1 MNLFPLWNS
10 LRIAAISAVI
20 VFFLGIFFAYWV
32 KKCPRIIK
40 GILDVFFTLS
50 LVLPP
55 TVIGFFL
62 VMVFGVKHP
71 LGEFLLKLGIKLIND
86 WKGGVVAAVIIT
98 FPLMY
103 RTVRSSF
110 EAFDEDLASAGKT
123 LGLSNHYVFWH
134 IRIPNCKNG
143 IIAGTV
149 LAFAR
154 GLGEYGATSMFIG
167 YNEYHTATIS
177 TTVAMT
183 WDNEATQHIALFWAI
198 FNILLSAIILI
209 TVNMFETRRKVR

>member
-32 KKCPRIIK
+32 RKCPRILK

-62 VMVFGVKHP
+62 IMIFGVRKP
-71 LGEFLLKLGIKLIND
+71 IGGFLYSLGIKLIND
-86 WKGGVVAAVIIT
+86 WKGGVLAAVIIT

-110 EAFDEDLASAGKT
+110 ESFDENLISAGKT

-134 IRIPNCKNG
+134 ITIPNCKNG
-143 IIAGTV
+143 LIAGTV

-167 YNEYHTATIS
+167 YNEYRTATIS

-183 WDNEATQHIALFWAI
+183 WDNAETQKIALFWAV
-198 FNILLSAIILI
+198 FNIILSAIILI
-209 TVNMFETRRKVR
+209 TVNMFETIRRTK

>member
-20 VFFLGIFFAYWV
+20 VFFLGLFLAYWV
-32 KKCPRIIK
+32 KKCPRIVK
-40 GILDVFFTLS
+40 GILDVIFTLS

-62 VMVFGVKHP
+62 MMVFGPTHP
-71 LGEFLLKLGIKLIND
+71 IGEFLMKIGIKLVND
-86 WKGGVVAAVIIT
+86 WKGGVLAAVIIT

-134 IRIPNCKNG
+134 IRVPNCKNG

-154 GLGEYGATSMFIG
+154 GLGEYGATAMFIG

-183 WDNEATQHIALFWAI
+183 WDNEATKHIALFWAI
-198 FNILLSAIILI
+198 FNIILSAIILI
-209 TVNMFETRRKVR
+209 AVNMLETRRKV